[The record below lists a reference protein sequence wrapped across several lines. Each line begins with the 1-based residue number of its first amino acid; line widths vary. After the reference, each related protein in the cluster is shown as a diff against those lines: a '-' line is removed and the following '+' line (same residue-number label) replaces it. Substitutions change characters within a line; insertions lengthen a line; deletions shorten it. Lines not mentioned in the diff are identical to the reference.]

1 MRRGWRGLLVCTRSE
16 SASLAGHPA
25 SRSRP
30 TVPLPVHTCLPFTRG
45 ELSGGVTGGGSAR
58 ESSVA
63 ASLVQPR
70 KNHGIGTA
78 SWDELLTSVRQVLGN
93 GAQTGRSQKSSFPS
107 APVSTRIP
115 LRTCKKSWTV
125 FPEKCLSTPGTQSRG
140 TVCPSLNSIHEPLP
154 DPPRSGDLR
163 LRN

>member
-16 SASLAGHPA
+16 SASLQDI
-25 SRSRP
+25 RP
-30 TVPLPVHTCLPFTRG
+30 PGLGPPFLSPFTPVFRSLAG
-45 ELSGGVTGGGSAR
+45 SGGVTGGGSAR

-78 SWDELLTSVRQVLGN
+78 SSDELLTSVRQVLGN

-107 APVSTRIP
+107 ALVSTRIP

-125 FPEKCLSTPGTQSRG
+125 FPEKCSSTPGTQSRG